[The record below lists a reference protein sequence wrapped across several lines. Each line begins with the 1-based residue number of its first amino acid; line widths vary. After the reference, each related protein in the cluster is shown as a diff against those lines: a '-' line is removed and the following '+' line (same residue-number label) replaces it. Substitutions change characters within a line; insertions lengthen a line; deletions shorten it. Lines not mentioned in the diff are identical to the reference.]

1 MKVVQISTGF
11 DISFNGGITNYVR
24 NISESLIDE
33 GNQVTVI
40 YSNGNCETKDYK
52 FKTISIDTK
61 MQAFGLTSVIS
72 NGDIRKLEKII
83 INENPDIIHV
93 HMMIDLP
100 IKVLEMFK
108 KHAKLVISLHDYYYV
123 CNRIV
128 LMKSNGSNCI
138 DSNENRDCNLCI
150 SRQEA
155 IGNRYL
161 RFINKKIK
169 NIFYKNSFSPSSG
182 HHERFIVGRNMFEQ
196 ADLLIAVSSR
206 VKEIYQKNGFTNQKF
221 IVNHIGNYTAEE
233 EFRRLFKKRDIKAID
248 TKIRFGF
255 MGNLNYHKGAN
266 ILLELIKET
275 NHEFHVYGRVAS
287 SVLDELKSNK
297 KVIYHGEYKHT
308 DLPMILK
315 DIDMGLVLPV
325 WEDNAPQV
333 IFEFLNAGIPI
344 IGTRKGGLPDFI
356 NDTNGKLFEVDSN
369 GIDEM
374 KKFVNSSEL
383 IDLYNKVVNK
393 IDGTKKANQHSRE
406 LIELYSK
413 L

>member
-1 MKVVQISTGF
+1 MKVIQISTGF

-40 YSNGNCETKDYK
+40 YSNGNGDTKNYK

-108 KHAKLVISLHDYYYV
+108 KHAKLVISLHDYYYI

-128 LMKSNGSNCI
+128 LMKSNGSNCL
-138 DSNENRDCNLCI
+138 DSNENRECNLCI

-182 HHERFIVGRNMFEQ
+182 HHERFIVGKKIFKE
-196 ADLLIAVSSR
+196 ADLLIAVSNR
-206 VKEIYQKNGFTNQKF
+206 VKEIYQNNGYDNENFV
-221 IVNHIGNYTAEE
+221 VNHIGNYTAEDD
-233 EFRRLFKKRDIKAID
+233 FRDLFTKRDFKNPNDKIK
-248 TKIRFGF
+248 FCF

-266 ILLELIKET
+266 ILLELIKNT
-275 NHEFHVYGRVAS
+275 NHEFHIYGRVS
-287 SVLDELKSNK
+287 SIVLEQIKTNK
-297 KVIYHGEYKHT
+297 NVIYHGEYKHT
-308 DLPMILK
+308 DLPSILK
-315 DIDMGLVLPV
+315 NIDFGLVLPV

-356 NDTNGKLFEVDSN
+356 NDKNGKLFEVDTN
-369 GIDEM
+369 GVVAM
-374 KKFVNSSEL
+374 KMFINSPQL
-383 IDLYNKVVNK
+383 IHFYNNVINS
-393 IDGTKKANQHSRE
+393 IGGTKKSNQHSKE
-406 LIELYSK
+406 LIELYVN